1 MVKKVL
7 KFGGTSVGTIER
19 IQHVANIVQKEHLAG
34 NQVIVVVSAMSGKT
48 NELISLSKKISE
60 DFKKREFDVLLSSGE
75 QVTSA
80 LLAGALVKL
89 KINAKSWLNWQIPIL
104 TEGEHTN
111 ARIINMGI
119 KKINDFLNNQKGV
132 AIIPGFQG
140 ISKNGDIT
148 TIGRGGSDA
157 TAVAVAKIFNAES
170 CEIYTDVDG
179 VFSTDPNKIPV
190 AKKIDKISYDEMLE
204 LSSLGAKVMQSSAV
218 QTAMIYDIPLEVR
231 STFTDRQGTK
241 IFDQENID
249 YTKSVTGVAYSK
261 DDAKITVIGVEDK
274 PGVAANIFEP
284 LSKAQINIDMVIQN
298 ISLDQKTTDIT
309 FTIKREDVS
318 KTLNILKNNKE
329 IDYKNITH
337 NDKVAKV
344 SIVGAGMVSTPGI
357 TYRMFR
363 ALSNEKINI
372 LAISTS
378 EIKLSVIIDED
389 NTLNAIKK
397 LHTIFDLD

>member
-19 IQHVANIVQKEHLAG
+19 IQHVANIIQKEHLLG
-34 NQVIVVVSAMSGKT
+34 NQVIAVVSAMSGRT
-48 NELISLSKKISE
+48 NELSNISKKISE
-60 DFKKREFDVLLSSGE
+60 KFNKREFDVLLSSGE

-80 LLAGALVKL
+80 LLAGALIEL
-89 KINAKSWLNWQIPIL
+89 KINARSWMNWQIPIL
-104 TEGEHTN
+104 TEGEHSN
-111 ARIINMGI
+111 ARIVNINI
-119 KKINDFLNNQKGV
+119 KKINDFLKEEKGV

-140 ISKNGDIT
+140 ISKTGDIT

-157 TAVAVAKIFNAES
+157 TAVAVAKLFNTDA

-218 QTAMIYDIPLEVR
+218 QTAMMYDIPLEVR

-261 DDAKITVIGVEDK
+261 DDAKITLIGVEDK
-274 PGVAANIFEP
+274 YGVAANIFEP
-284 LSKAQINIDMVIQN
+284 LSKSQINVDMVIQN
-298 ISLDQKTTDIT
+298 ISSDQKTTDIS
-309 FTIKREDVS
+309 FTIKRDDVL
-318 KTLNILKNNKE
+318 KTLDILKKNKD
-329 IDYKNITH
+329 INYKNIIH
-337 NDKVAKV
+337 NDKVSKV
-344 SIVGAGMVSTPGI
+344 SIVGAGMVTTPGI

-363 ALSNEKINI
+363 ALSDEKINI

-378 EIKLSVIIDED
+378 EIKLSVIIEGV
-389 NTLNAIKK
+389 NTLKAVKK
-397 LHTIFDLD
+397 LHTTFDLD

>member
-1 MVKKVL
+1 MTKKVL

-19 IQHVANIVQKEHLAG
+19 ILHVASIVKKEHLAG
-34 NQVIVVVSAMSGKT
+34 NNVVVIVSAMAGKT
-48 NELISLSKKISE
+48 NELIELSKEIS
-60 DFKKREFDVLLSSGE
+60 DKFNKRELDVLLSSGE

-80 LLAGALVKL
+80 LLTGALIKL
-89 KINAKSWLNWQIPIL
+89 NIKAKSLLNWQIPIL
-104 TEGEHTN
+104 TEGEHSN
-111 ARIINMGI
+111 ARITNMNVE
-119 KKINDFLNNQKGV
+119 KINEHLNDKGV
-132 AIIPGFQG
+132 VIIPGFQG
-140 ISKNGDIT
+140 ISKSSDIT

-157 TAVAVAKIFNAES
+157 TAVAVAKLLNAET

-179 VFSTDPNKIPV
+179 VYSSDPNKIPV

-218 QTAMIYDIPLEVR
+218 QTAMMYDIPLEVK
-231 STFTDRQGTK
+231 STFTERKGTR
-241 IFDQENID
+241 IFNQENID

-261 DDAKITVIGVEDK
+261 DDAKITLIGVEDR

-284 LSKAQINIDMVIQN
+284 LSKAQINVDMVIQN
-298 ISLDQKTTDIT
+298 ISSDQKTTDVT
-309 FTIKREDVS
+309 FTVKRDDVA
-318 KTLNILKNNKE
+318 KTKEILKEKSE
-329 IDYKNITH
+329 IKYKDIIH

-344 SIVGAGMVSTPGI
+344 SIVGAGMVSTPGV
-357 TYRMFR
+357 TYKMFR
-363 ALSNEKINI
+363 GLSDERINI

-389 NTLNAIKK
+389 NTLKAVKK

>member
-19 IQHVANIVQKEHLAG
+19 IQHVANIIKKEISKG
-34 NQVIVVVSAMSGKT
+34 NKIIAVVSAMAGKT
-48 NELISLSKKISE
+48 NELIELSNEISDE
-60 DFKKREFDVLLSSGE
+60 FDKRELDVLLSSGE
-75 QVTSA
+75 QVTCA
-80 LLAGALVKL
+80 LLSGSLK
-89 KINAKSWLNWQIPIL
+89 KINVKARSWMNWQIPIL
-104 TEGEHTN
+104 TEGEHAN
-111 ARIINMGI
+111 ARIINMNI
-119 KKINDFLNNQKGV
+119 EKINKYLDENGV
-132 AIIPGFQG
+132 AILPGFQG

-157 TAVAVAKIFNAES
+157 TAVAVAKIFNANT

-218 QTAMIYDIPLEVR
+218 QTAMMYDIPLEVR
-231 STFTDRQGTK
+231 STFTDRKGTR
-241 IFDQENID
+241 IFSQENID

-284 LSKAQINIDMVIQN
+284 LSKAQINVDMVIQN
-298 ISLDQKTTDIT
+298 ISSDQKTTDIT
-309 FTIKREDVS
+309 FTVKRDDVS
-318 KTLNILKNNKE
+318 KTKQILKNNDKISYKE
-329 IDYKNITH
+329 IIH

-344 SIVGAGMVSTPGI
+344 SIVGAGMVSTPGV

-363 ALSNEKINI
+363 ALSDEGINI

-378 EIKLSVIIDED
+378 EIKLSVIIEED
-389 NTLNAIKK
+389 NTLIAIKK
-397 LHTIFDLD
+397 LHAIFDLE

>member
-1 MVKKVL
+1 MTKKVL

-19 IQHVANIVQKEHLAG
+19 IQHVANIVKKEHLAG
-34 NQVIVVVSAMSGKT
+34 NNVVVIVSAMAGKT
-48 NELISLSKKISE
+48 NELIELSKEIS
-60 DFKKREFDVLLSSGE
+60 DKFNKRELDVLLSSGE

-80 LLAGALVKL
+80 LLAGALIKL
-89 KINAKSWLNWQIPIL
+89 NIKAKSLLNWQIPIL
-104 TEGEHTN
+104 TEGEHSN
-111 ARIINMGI
+111 ARITNMNVE
-119 KKINDFLNNQKGV
+119 KINEHLNEKEV
-132 AIIPGFQG
+132 VIIPGFQG
-140 ISKNGDIT
+140 ISKSADIT

-157 TAVAVAKIFNAES
+157 TAVAVAKLLNADT

-179 VFSTDPNKIPV
+179 VYSTDPNKIPV

-218 QTAMIYDIPLEVR
+218 QTAMMYDIPLEVK
-231 STFTDRQGTK
+231 STFTERKGTK
-241 IFDQENID
+241 IFNQENID

-261 DDAKITVIGVEDK
+261 DDAKITLIGVEDR

-284 LSKAQINIDMVIQN
+284 LSKAQINVDMVIQN
-298 ISLDQKTTDIT
+298 ISSDQKTTDVT
-309 FTIKREDVS
+309 FTVKRDDVA
-318 KTLNILKNNKE
+318 KTKEILKETSE
-329 IDYKNITH
+329 IKYKDIIH

-344 SIVGAGMVSTPGI
+344 SIVGAGMVSTPGV
-357 TYRMFR
+357 TYKMFR
-363 ALSNEKINI
+363 GLSDERINI

-389 NTLNAIKK
+389 NTLKAVKK

>member
-7 KFGGTSVGTIER
+7 KFGGTSVGTTER
-19 IQHVANIVQKEHLAG
+19 IQHVANIIKKEQSTG
-34 NQVIVVVSAMSGKT
+34 NKVIVVVSAMAGKT
-48 NELISLSKKISE
+48 NELISLSNKISE
-60 DFKKREFDVLLSSGE
+60 KFNKRELDVLLSSGE
-75 QVTSA
+75 QVTCA
-80 LLAGALVKL
+80 LLAGALIKL
-89 KINAKSWLNWQIPIL
+89 SIKARSWLNWQIPIL
-104 TEGEHTN
+104 TEGEYSN
-111 ARIINMGI
+111 SRIINMNVDTIDKYLEDG
-119 KKINDFLNNQKGV
+119 GV

-157 TAVAVAKIFNAES
+157 TAVAVAKIFNAEK

-218 QTAMIYDIPLEVR
+218 QTAMMYDIPLEVR
-231 STFTDRQGTK
+231 STFTERKGTR
-241 IFDQENID
+241 IFSQENID

-261 DDAKITVIGVEDK
+261 DDAKITIKAVEDR

-284 LSKAQINIDMVIQN
+284 LSKAQINVDMVIQN
-298 ISLDQKTTDIT
+298 ISSDQKTTDIT
-309 FTIKREDVS
+309 FTVKREDVL
-318 KTLNILKNNKE
+318 KTKEILKKNSKISYKE
-329 IDYKNITH
+329 IIQ

-344 SIVGAGMVSTPGI
+344 SIVGAGMVSTPGV

-363 ALSNEKINI
+363 ALSDEEINI

-378 EIKLSVIIDED
+378 EIKLSVIIEE
-389 NTLNAIKK
+389 NNIFKAIKK
-397 LHTIFDLD
+397 LHTTFDLD

>member
-7 KFGGTSVGTIER
+7 KFGGTSVGTIGR
-19 IQHVANIVQKEHLAG
+19 IQHVANIIQKELTAG
-34 NQVIVVVSAMSGKT
+34 SKIIVIVSAMSGKT
-48 NELISLSKKISE
+48 NELIKFSKEISNE
-60 DFKKREFDVLLSSGE
+60 FNKRELDVLLSTGE
-75 QVTSA
+75 QVVCA
-80 LLAGALVKL
+80 LLAGALTKL
-89 KINAKSWLNWQIPIL
+89 KIKAKSWLNWQIPII
-104 TEGEHTN
+104 TEGEHAN
-111 ARIINMGI
+111 ARIINMHVE
-119 KKINDFLNNQKGV
+119 KINKYLEDGGA

-140 ISKNGDIT
+140 VSKNGDIT

-157 TAVAVAKIFNAES
+157 TAVAIAKIFKADT

-218 QTAMIYDIPLEVR
+218 QTAMMYDIPLEVR
-231 STFTDRQGTK
+231 STFTDRKGTK
-241 IFDQENID
+241 IFSQENID

-261 DDAKITVIGVEDK
+261 DDAKITVISVEDK
-274 PGVAANIFEP
+274 PGVAADIFEP
-284 LSKAQINIDMVIQN
+284 LSKAQINVDMVIQN
-298 ISLDQKTTDIT
+298 ISSDQKTTDIT
-309 FTIKREDVS
+309 FTVKRDDVL
-318 KTLNILKNNKE
+318 KTKQILKDNKNIKYKE
-329 IDYKNITH
+329 IIQ

-344 SIVGAGMVSTPGI
+344 SIVGAGMVSTPGV

-363 ALSNEKINI
+363 ALSDENINI

-389 NTLNAIKK
+389 NTLKAIKK

>member
-1 MVKKVL
+1 MH
-7 KFGGTSVGTIER
+7 IE
-19 IQHVANIVQKEHLAG
+19 
-34 NQVIVVVSAMSGKT
+34 
-48 NELISLSKKISE
+48 
-60 DFKKREFDVLLSSGE
+60 
-75 QVTSA
+75 
-80 LLAGALVKL
+80 
-89 KINAKSWLNWQIPIL
+89 KINKYLDN
-104 TEGEHTN
+104 G
-111 ARIINMGI
+111 
-119 KKINDFLNNQKGV
+119 GV

-157 TAVAVAKIFNAES
+157 TAVAVAKIFNADT

-204 LSSLGAKVMQSSAV
+204 LSSLGAKVMQPSAV
-218 QTAMIYDIPLEVR
+218 QTAMMYDIPLEVR
-231 STFTDRQGTK
+231 STFTERKGTK
-241 IFDQENID
+241 IFSQENID

-261 DDAKITVIGVEDK
+261 DDAKITIIGVEDK

-284 LSKAQINIDMVIQN
+284 LSNAQINVDMVIQN
-298 ISLDQKTTDIT
+298 ISSDQKTTDIT
-309 FTIKREDVS
+309 FTVKRDDVS
-318 KTLNILKNNKE
+318 KTKLILQDNKNIKYKE
-329 IDYKNITH
+329 IIQNV
-337 NDKVAKV
+337 KVAKV
-344 SIVGAGMVSTPGI
+344 SIVGAGMVSTPGV

-363 ALSNEKINI
+363 ALSDENINI

-389 NTLNAIKK
+389 NTLKAIKK